1 MIDLLKDLEAVA
13 LLADKATPGEWAAS
27 IGHHVK
33 QIGGVIVADP
43 CERRGP
49 QAQHN
54 AEYIAALSNLFRTHH
69 AEIAEAVK
77 DAKRWRAL
85 HWAEAP
91 MVTVTGSQLSR
102 GIRPGDYAVPW
113 DWPVTSRTRVRM
125 IVMNNSARED
135 GE

>member
-1 MIDLLKDLEAVA
+1 MTDLLKDLEAVA

-77 DAKRWRAL
+77 DARRYRMTRHKL
-85 HWAEAP
+85 TCGKL
-91 MVTVTGSQLSR
+91 TVDEELSII
-102 GIRPGDYAVPW
+102 GAKDGQAFDATIDA
-113 DWPVTSRTRVRM
+113 M
-125 IVMNNSARED
+125 HNSAREA